1 MVKQVPRNK
10 ETQTGRNLSGPL
22 AGKRI
27 VITRARSQ
35 ASRLARRIE
44 ELGGE
49 VIEFPTIDIEP
60 PESYAPLDDAIAKI
74 DSYDWLIF
82 TSINGVEQFLS
93 RLRTFDKSLTELR
106 DVKISAI
113 GPATAKRLEAAGCR
127 DCVVPQRYQAEGI
140 LETLNPGMM
149 RGKRVL
155 IARAAKAR
163 DILPQTLRQWGA
175 TVDVI
180 AAYRTVI
187 PMTDSSALTNLLQMH
202 GVDMI
207 TFTSSSTVANFVEL
221 FPRQSLASLL
231 DGIAVACIG
240 PITKKT
246 VEEMGG
252 HADVVSEE
260 FTIPGLV
267 RALAE
272 YFARKTEPN
281 SPDRRGRPIA

>member
-1 MVKQVPRNK
+1 MADSMAKGKRK
-10 ETQTGRNLSGPL
+10 AGAPL

-35 ASRLARRIE
+35 ASRLARSIE

-49 VIEFPTIDIEP
+49 VIEFPTIDIQP
-60 PESYAPLDDAIAKI
+60 PESYAALDDAITRI

-82 TSINGVEQFLS
+82 TSVNGVEQFLS
-93 RLRTFDKSLTELR
+93 RLQKSGKSLTELK
-106 DVKISAI
+106 DVNIAAI
-113 GPATAKRLEAAGCR
+113 GPETATRLAAAGCQG
-127 DCVVPQRYQAEGI
+127 CIVPKRYQAEGI
-140 LETLNPGMM
+140 LETLNPAVM

-163 DILPQTLRQWGA
+163 ELLPETLRQWGA

-187 PMTDSSALTNLLQMH
+187 PATDGSALENLLQAH

-207 TFTSSSTVANFVEL
+207 TFTSSSTVANFVQL

-231 DGIAVACIG
+231 DGVAVACIG
-240 PITKKT
+240 PITRKT

-252 HADVVSEE
+252 HTDVVSKE

-267 RALAE
+267 RAIVD
-272 YFARKTEPN
+272 YFEWQK
-281 SPDRRGRPIA
+281 SPRGRVRA